1 MRIWGSSSA
10 SAGVFLLW
18 AGHGSI
24 PLQGL
29 CSVFIYWFIYSPAVC
44 INSCFLFGS
53 QVVTVFIILEEC
65 ARYFYLLRVNT
76 KANDGGMDGG
86 RRSTF
91 PGWMAALFVQLYF
104 LFLGIS
110 HEQELE
116 FLISRKVYQS
126 ASNQL
131 PRLIFWKQPLMLSSL
146 WNPFPG
152 LVVGLWKNVSRTQTC
167 LMGWSWSCLL
177 AKRHLN
183 QKRNKVMMRNLRA
196 LTLSCQ
202 NTLCK
207 GVTWLQKP
215 FSLVLGS
222 LSHSADCGTVI
233 VSWT

>member
-65 ARYFYLLRVNT
+65 ARFFYLLRVNT

-126 ASNQL
+126 ASKPVTKVNL
-131 PRLIFWKQPLMLSSL
+131 LKAALNAFFLM
-146 WNPFPG
+146 
-152 LVVGLWKNVSRTQTC
+152 
-167 LMGWSWSCLL
+167 
-177 AKRHLN
+177 
-183 QKRNKVMMRNLRA
+183 
-196 LTLSCQ
+196 
-202 NTLCK
+202 
-207 GVTWLQKP
+207 KP
-215 FSLVLGS
+215 FSRLSRWSMKKRVKNPNLFDGMVLK
-222 LSHSADCGTVI
+222 LSTCKKS
-233 VSWT
+233 SKPKE